1 MVKTILQVYPT
12 LGGPDEMEERR
23 PIGRDREAY
32 QNLLADLEDLVKEA
46 DDLGY
51 WGITH
56 VEHHFHSE
64 GLEISPNPT
73 LLNVFLGKE
82 TEQLRMGQLGHV
94 LPARDPIRLAEDIA
108 MTDHMLEGQYFVGM
122 ARGYQSRWMDTL
134 GQPHDV
140 RETYSDGSEQDIRNR
155 EIFEENY
162 EIMKGAWANDAFEY
176 DGKHY
181 QVPKGNPEW
190 PPVETTREYGAPGEL
205 DEDDRVQKV
214 SVVPN
219 PYSDPH
225 PPLFQAFSLSD
236 ETMRWCGREG
246 IVPTILFGATE
257 TVRDL
262 QETHHQEAVES
273 GFDFELGENTS
284 ICRAIH
290 FTDSKD
296 ELYEKIEKYEYPVW
310 KAWYEPFGFTE
321 ALRFPDEEG
330 PVPNREEGESLAD
343 RLIESGL
350 VIGGTVE
357 EVTAELQRQLNECPA
372 EYFVWLFHYGIIPK
386 EEAFEDLRIFQNEVV
401 PELDLPH
408 DT

>member
-1 MVKTILQVYPT
+1 MVKPILQVYPT
-12 LGGPDEMEERR
+12 MGGPDEMEERR

-32 QNLLADLEDLVKEA
+32 QNLLTNLEDLVEVA
-46 DDLGY
+46 DNLGY

-64 GLEISPNPT
+64 GLEISPNPS

-108 MTDHMLEGQYFVGM
+108 MTDHMLEGRYFVGM

-134 GQPHDV
+134 GQPYDV
-140 RETYSDGSEQDIRNR
+140 RETYSDGSEQDVRNR

-162 EIMKGAWANDAFEY
+162 EIMKGAWANEAFKY
-176 DGKHY
+176 DGEHY
-181 QVPKGNPEW
+181 KVPKGNPEW
-190 PPVETTREYGAPGEL
+190 PPVETTQEYGAPGEL
-205 DEDDRVQKV
+205 DEENRVQKV
-214 SVVPN
+214 SVVPS

-225 PPLFQAFSLSD
+225 PPLFQAFSLSE

-257 TVRDL
+257 TVREL
-262 QETHHQEAVES
+262 QETHHAEAVKA
-273 GFDFELGENTS
+273 GFDFEVGQNTS

-290 FTDSKD
+290 FVDSEE

-310 KAWYEPFGFTE
+310 RAWYEPFGFTE

-350 VIGGTVE
+350 VISGTVE
-357 EVTAELQRQLNECPA
+357 EVTEELQRQLNECPA

-386 EEAFEDLRIFQNEVV
+386 EEAFEDLRVFRNEVL
-401 PELDLPH
+401 PELELPY
-408 DT
+408 DA